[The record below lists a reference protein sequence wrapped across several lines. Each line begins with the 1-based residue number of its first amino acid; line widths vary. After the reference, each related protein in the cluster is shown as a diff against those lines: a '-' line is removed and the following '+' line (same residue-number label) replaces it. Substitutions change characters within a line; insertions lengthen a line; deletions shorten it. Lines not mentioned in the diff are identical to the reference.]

1 LIVTLNGE
9 RRELAAGATVASV
22 VELLDVPHDARGV
35 AVALDGEVIARSRWA
50 QAPVRDGALIE
61 VVAAIQGG

>member
-1 LIVTLNGE
+1 VIVTVNGE

-22 VELLDVPHDARGV
+22 VELLEVAPDARGI
-35 AVALDGEVIARSRWA
+35 AVALDGEVISRSRWG
-50 QAPVRDGALIE
+50 QAELQDGALIE